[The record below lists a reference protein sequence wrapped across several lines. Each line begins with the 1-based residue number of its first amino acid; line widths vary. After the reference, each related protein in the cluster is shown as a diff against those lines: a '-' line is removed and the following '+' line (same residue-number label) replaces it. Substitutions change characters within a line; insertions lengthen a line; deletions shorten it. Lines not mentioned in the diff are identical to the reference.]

1 MAKIEEKVENLI
13 KDKIEN
19 LGYNLY
25 DVEYVKEGKDFFLRI
40 FIDNENG
47 IDLNDCEKINNEI
60 SDLLDE
66 ADYIKEQYFLEVSS
80 PGIERVIRKDKHLE
94 QNIGNQ
100 IEVKLFKKDE
110 RGNKEYIGTLNDFD
124 EDTITIKIDN
134 EIYKFNKSEISHM
147 KTVYNW

>member
-1 MAKIEEKVENLI
+1 M
-13 KDKIEN
+13 
-19 LGYNLY
+19 
-25 DVEYVKEGKDFFLRI
+25 
-40 FIDNENG
+40 
-47 IDLNDCEKINNEI
+47 
-60 SDLLDE
+60 
-66 ADYIKEQYFLEVSS
+66 
-80 PGIERVIRKDKHLE
+80 E

-124 EDTITIKIDN
+124 EDTITIKIDD